1 MIGVGN
7 SLEVTLYS
15 HENTLS
21 VTVGQ
26 MIFLFKTVRKGG
38 YFPDLEY
45 TYCMSPGNLV
55 G

>member
-7 SLEVTLYS
+7 SLEVTLYG

-21 VTVGQ
+21 VTVDQ

-38 YFPDLEY
+38 FFPDLEY